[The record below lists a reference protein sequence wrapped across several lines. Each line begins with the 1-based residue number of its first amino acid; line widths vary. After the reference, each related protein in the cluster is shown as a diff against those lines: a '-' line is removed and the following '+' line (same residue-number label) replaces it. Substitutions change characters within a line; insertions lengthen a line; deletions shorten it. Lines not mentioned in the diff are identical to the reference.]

1 MIEPLIESAEKPV
14 AHIKRNPADFVVRED
29 LGFAPAGSG
38 EHVFYLVRKEGCN
51 TVDVARALA
60 DALEVSTG
68 DIGYAG
74 RKDRH
79 AITEQWF
86 SAVTDQDVWPCSLP
100 GVECLRSARHTRKL
114 RRGQHR
120 GNQFVLRLRETNA
133 DAELQLRALSAGFP
147 NYFGAQRLS
156 PSNVEQA
163 LEWLAQQH
171 LGPDRTSRRRRKPAR
186 DGRRGWQ
193 LSVLRSMLFNSV
205 VAARVA
211 RGNADQSIA
220 GDVLVD
226 DVATGPLWGRGRSDA
241 SGLALEIEQEA
252 LQDYADVCASLE
264 YSGLNQDRRA
274 IWVVPENLQIQTVES
289 GVVELSFALPAG
301 AYATSMLEHV
311 VNVVDDSATLAGR
324 AA

>member
-1 MIEPLIESAEKPV
+1 MIEPLVESAAKPV

-51 TVDVARALA
+51 TADVARALA
-60 DALEVSTG
+60 EALQVSTG
-68 DIGYAG
+68 HIGYAG
-74 RKDRH
+74 LKDRH

-86 SAVTDQDVWPCSLP
+86 SAVTDQDAWPCSLP

-120 GNQFVLRLRETNA
+120 GNQFVLRLRET
-133 DAELQLRALSAGFP
+133 DVYAETQLRALSAGFP

-156 PSNVEQA
+156 PSNREQA
-163 LEWLAQQH
+163 LKWLAQQH
-171 LGPDRTSRRRRKPAR
+171 LGPERTSRRRRKPAR
-186 DGRRGWQ
+186 GGRRGWH
-193 LSVLRSMLFNSV
+193 LSVLRSMLFNAV

-211 RGNADQSIA
+211 RGNADHIIA
-220 GDVLVD
+220 GDVLAD
-226 DVATGPLWGRGRSDA
+226 DVATGPLWGRGRSGA
-241 SGLALEIEQEA
+241 SGLALEIETEA
-252 LQDYADVCASLE
+252 LRDYAEICTSLE
-264 YSGLNQDRRA
+264 YSGLSQDRRP
-274 IWVVPENLQIQTVES
+274 IWVVPENLQIQTIES
-289 GVVELSFALPAG
+289 GVIELSFALPAG

-311 VNVVDDSATLAGR
+311 VNVVDDSAVLNGR